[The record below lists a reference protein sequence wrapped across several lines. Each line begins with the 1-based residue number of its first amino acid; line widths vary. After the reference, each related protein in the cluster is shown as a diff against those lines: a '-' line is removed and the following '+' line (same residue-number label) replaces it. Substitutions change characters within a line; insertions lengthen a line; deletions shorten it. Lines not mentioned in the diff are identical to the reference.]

1 MGRMSNLN
9 IPELCAQV
17 YARVFS
23 RLVAAGYSPGAA
35 AERARQ
41 AHDRARTDLAEILAP
56 SDDQP
61 APDSRRDAP
70 VEWLRELYSR
80 IADAPVVGSS
90 LVAERYRLISAGR
103 VEEMERERGRLS
115 DAWEAL
121 GSIASAAGV
130 TMEGKSDAAVA
141 GEVIAE
147 IAGRRL
153 RAESQRQIAEV
164 LHVALQNLGFTG
176 GGLDAWVER
185 ARQALA
191 DAETMRA
198 RWEEMAVRLDK
209 HEQQAEFI
217 RVALRNRL
225 ELPGDADHEQIA
237 ARIDSL
243 MLLRE
248 QVAEHLGPWC
258 GGIAALG
265 AAPKLA
271 ATALRAAE
279 QRVAALEN
287 EVADAREVH
296 MAESHAA
303 EEVTEKAL
311 AAVLIQRDELLVA
324 YRLWRSWAADLGF
337 PLTYRTLDTAE
348 HRRACADEDLVAR
361 QRIAAQLQAAPA
373 AVETARLGDEV
384 VALRN
389 QVANLQATVASLRG
403 ALAAIRTEVHLDSTA
418 GHHEIR
424 RAVIARLAALGKDAE
439 GMRRE
444 ITSLRS
450 QRDAALRTID
460 HAIEMLERFQAP
472 GDGAVLHLCAAG
484 ALGHIDR
491 QAARIAELEA
501 AVERSREVEQRAVKN
516 LANAD
521 AWGNRYRDALGK
533 IVGSLGL
540 DGMVDPETPV
550 LNVQIKLH
558 ELAEAKAARDHF
570 ARQATAHEAAL
581 AVADV
586 VRDEAKR
593 RCFHFADTNL
603 AHVAANMFDTDR
615 ENFEHLDAALKA
627 AEVDQP
633 SDLVV
638 WCRARRLESRI
649 LAAGQE
655 VGEAVRRFAEV
666 GEALSKVLAP
676 R

>member
-41 AHDRARTDLAEILAP
+41 AHDRARADLAEILAP

-61 APDSRRDAP
+61 TFDSRRDAP

-80 IADAPVVGSS
+80 IVDAPVVGSS
-90 LVAERYRLISAGR
+90 LGDERYRLISAGR

-153 RAESQRQIAEV
+153 RAESQRQLAEV

-185 ARQALA
+185 TRQALA

-198 RWEEMAVRLDK
+198 RWEEMAVRLDQ
-209 HEQQAEFI
+209 HMREEEAVRVVRIDLCDRLGLPTNAED
-217 RVALRNRL
+217 
-225 ELPGDADHEQIA
+225 GQIA
-237 ARIDSL
+237 ARADSL
-243 MLLRE
+243 MRLRE

-258 GGIAALG
+258 AREQDRGFIAPGLFPKM
-265 AAPKLA
+265 AAD
-271 ATALRAAE
+271 ALRAAE
-279 QRVAALEN
+279 QRISALEN

-296 MAESHAA
+296 TAESHAA

-348 HRRACADEDLVAR
+348 NRRACADEDLVAR

-418 GHHEIR
+418 GHHGIR
-424 RAVIARLAALGKDAE
+424 EAVIARLAAD
-439 GMRRE
+439 RRE
-444 ITSLRS
+444 LTALRA
-450 QRDAALRTID
+450 QRDAALRTIES
-460 HAIEMLERFQAP
+460 ATEMLERWQAP
-472 GDGAVLHLCAAG
+472 GDGVVLHLCAAG
-484 ALGHIDR
+484 ARAHIDR
-491 QAARIAELEA
+491 QAARIAELEDA
-501 AVERSREVEQRAVKN
+501 AEKA
-516 LANAD
+516 
-521 AWGNRYRDALGK
+521 
-533 IVGSLGL
+533 
-540 DGMVDPETPV
+540 T
-550 LNVQIKLH
+550 H
-558 ELAEAKAARDHF
+558 ELVRGDQISLWAERIELPELDLHAEAKAARDHF
-570 ARQATAHEAAL
+570 AQQAAAHEAAL

-586 VRDEAKR
+586 VRDEIREILGTKSGYSVVEHAR
-593 RCFHFADTNL
+593 RVADNL
-603 AHVAANMFDTDR
+603 AYLKRLHGEMVTRMDEIR
-615 ENFEHLDAALKA
+615 AALGLLGSSTQQ
-627 AEVDQP
+627 D
-633 SDLVV
+633 
-638 WCRARRLESRI
+638 I
-649 LAAGQE
+649 LARIERLRG
-655 VGEAVRRFAEV
+655 AE
-666 GEALSKVLAP
+666 
-676 R
+676 RT